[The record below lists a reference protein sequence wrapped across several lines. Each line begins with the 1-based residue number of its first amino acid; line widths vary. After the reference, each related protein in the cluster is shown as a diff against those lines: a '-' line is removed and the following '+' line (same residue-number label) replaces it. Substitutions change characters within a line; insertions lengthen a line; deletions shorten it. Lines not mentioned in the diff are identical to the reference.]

1 MPMTRPTHGR
11 RGFDRGD
18 IRRLNAGNVLREL
31 RLHGGLSKA
40 RLATRTGLTRAT
52 ISNITAVL
60 KRSGIIR
67 ETSWS
72 KGASG
77 RPGRLLEIDP
87 AFGSAIGIEIDIGV
101 VTAVLSDL
109 DARTLWRGQRE
120 LKHHASPEAALDLCH
135 GLISDA
141 MAHAHSVGMPCL
153 GIGLAL
159 AGLVDHERGELA
171 YGPYL
176 GWHHVPLKRLLEERF
191 HLPVHLE
198 NQANC
203 AAIGL
208 AHFGAFKAIR
218 NLIYINVG
226 GGMAAGVLIDGRL
239 LRGTRGFAGQAGHA
253 RIHPGGESC
262 ACGQRGCWGAE
273 VNIDTTLRRIRERC
287 SSENH
292 KQGPLATKFHSD
304 WNRLDLA
311 AVAAV
316 AAEGDPDVLAIL
328 DRSAETFAIGI
339 ANLANLFNPEWVVI
353 GGALRPILPFLK
365 ERIETA
371 ARNGALPQPADSLKI
386 AISTTEN
393 DTLTGCVALVV
404 DHLLANPP
412 LANKR
417 PASPRRKP

>member
-1 MPMTRPTHGR
+1 MPMTRPPHGR
-11 RGFDRGD
+11 RGFDRSD

-31 RLHGGLSKA
+31 RLQGGLSKA
-40 RLATRTGLTRAT
+40 RLANRTGLTRAT

-87 AFGSAIGIEIDIGV
+87 AFGCAIGIEIDIGA

-120 LKHHASPEAALDLCH
+120 LKHHASPDSALELCH
-135 GLISDA
+135 ALIADA
-141 MAHAHSVGMPCL
+141 MRRAHQAGVPCL

-159 AGLVDHERGELA
+159 AGLVDNERGELA

-191 HLPVHLE
+191 RLPVHLE

-208 AHFGAFKAIR
+208 SHFGSFKAVR

-226 GGMAAGVLIDGRL
+226 GGMAAGVLLDGRL
-239 LRGTRGFAGQAGHA
+239 LRGTRGFAGQAGHV
-253 RIHPGGESC
+253 RIHPGGEPC
-262 ACGQRGCWGAE
+262 ACGQKGCWGAE
-273 VNIDTTLRRIRERC
+273 VNIDTTLRRIRERWT
-287 SSENH
+287 N
-292 KQGPLATKFHSD
+292 A
-304 WNRLDLA
+304 NRKCPAPKKPRPNGDHPDIEDIAEA
-311 AVAAV
+311 AAA
-316 AAEGDPDVLAIL
+316 GDPDVLAIL

-371 ARNGALPQPADSLKI
+371 ARNGTLPQPADSLKI

-417 PASPRRKP
+417 PATSRSKT

>member
-1 MPMTRPTHGR
+1 MPTTRLPHGR

-40 RLATRTGLTRAT
+40 KLATRTGLTRAT

-87 AFGSAIGIEIDIGV
+87 AFGSAIGIEIDIGA

-135 GLISDA
+135 ALIAEAMDHAKASD
-141 MAHAHSVGMPCL
+141 MPCL

-159 AGLVDHERGELA
+159 AGLVDHGRGELA

-176 GWHHVPLKRLLEERF
+176 GWHHVPLKRLLEEHF

-208 AHFGAFKAIR
+208 AHFGSFKAIR

-226 GGMAAGVLIDGRL
+226 GGMAAGILIDGRL

-253 RIHPGGESC
+253 RIHPGGEPC

-273 VNIDTTLRRIRERC
+273 VNIDTTLRRIREKC
-287 SSENH
+287 ASSH
-292 KQGPLATKFHSD
+292 RRGPLAARIGSHWD
-304 WNRLDLA
+304 RLELG
-311 AVAAV
+311 AVAAA
-316 AAEGDPDVLAIL
+316 AAEGDADVLAVL
-328 DRSAETFAIGI
+328 ERSAETFAIGI
-339 ANLANLFNPEWVVI
+339 ANLANLFNPECVVI
-353 GGALRPILPFLK
+353 GGALRPILPFLR

-371 ARNGALPQPADSLKI
+371 ARNGALPQPADNLRI
-386 AISTTEN
+386 AVSTTEN
-393 DTLTGCVALVV
+393 DTLTGCIALVV

-412 LANKR
+412 LAHKR
-417 PASPRRKP
+417 AAPPRSKT

>member
-1 MPMTRPTHGR
+1 MPTTRQPHGK

-18 IRRLNAGNVLREL
+18 IRRLNAGSVLREL
-31 RLHGGLSKA
+31 RLQGGLSKA
-40 RLATRTGLTRAT
+40 RLANRTGLTRAT

-87 AFGSAIGIEIDIGV
+87 SFGCAIGVEIDIGV

-109 DARTLWRGQRE
+109 DARTLWRGERE
-120 LKHHASPEAALDLCH
+120 LRHHETPEAAVELVSS
-135 GLISDA
+135 LIMDA
-141 MAHAHSVGMPCL
+141 IGQACRLGVPCL
-153 GIGLAL
+153 GIGVAL
-159 AGLVDHERGELA
+159 AGLVDNDRGELA

-176 GWHHVPLKRLLEERF
+176 GWHHVPLKRLLEARF
-191 HLPVHLE
+191 QIPVHLE

-208 AHFGAFKAIR
+208 SHFGSFKAVR

-226 GGMAAGVLIDGRL
+226 GGMAAGVLLDGRL
-239 LRGTRGFAGQAGHA
+239 LRGTRGFAGQAVHM
-253 RIHPGGESC
+253 RIHPGGEPC
-262 ACGQRGCWGAE
+262 ACGQKGCWGAE
-273 VNIDTTLRRIRERC
+273 VNIDTTLRRIHERWKQTRGRLPFP
-287 SSENH
+287 EKTNGNH
-292 KQGPLATKFHSD
+292 DRPELDAAAT
-304 WNRLDLA
+304 A
-311 AVAAV
+311 AAR
-316 AAEGDPDVLAIL
+316 GDADVLAVL
-328 DRSAETFAIGI
+328 DRSAETFAIGV
-339 ANLANLFNPEWVVI
+339 ANLVNLFNPEWVVI

-365 ERIETA
+365 DRIEAA
-371 ARNGALPQPADSLKI
+371 ARGGALPQPADSLKI
-386 AISTTEN
+386 AISTAES

-412 LANKR
+412 LAQKR
-417 PASPRRKP
+417 PAKSRSKP

>member
-1 MPMTRPTHGR
+1 MPTTRQPHGR

-31 RLHGGLSKA
+31 RLEGGLSKA
-40 RLATRTGLTRAT
+40 KLANRTGLTRAT

-77 RPGRLLEIDP
+77 RPGRVLEIDA
-87 AFGSAIGIEIDIGV
+87 AFGCAIGVEIDIGA
-101 VTAVLSDL
+101 VTAILADL
-109 DARTLWRGQRE
+109 DAHTLWRGQRE
-120 LKHHASPEAALDLCH
+120 LKHHTSPETALDLVS
-135 GLISDA
+135 GLVRQA
-141 MAHAHSVGMPCL
+141 MDHAARAGVPCL
-153 GIGLAL
+153 GIGVAL
-159 AGLVDHERGELA
+159 AGLVDNDRGELA

-191 HLPVHLE
+191 QIPVHLE

-208 AHFGAFKAIR
+208 SHFGSFKAVR
-218 NLIYINVG
+218 NLIYVNVG
-226 GGMAAGVLIDGRL
+226 GGMAAGVLVDGRL
-239 LRGTRGFAGQAGHA
+239 LRGARGFAGQAGHV
-253 RIHPGGESC
+253 RIHPGGEPC
-262 ACGQRGCWGAE
+262 ACGQAGCWGAE
-273 VNIDTTLRRIRERC
+273 VNIHTTLRRIHERWQRSRHDGPARKSK
-287 SSENH
+287 SSH
-292 KQGPLATKFHSD
+292 DQP
-304 WNRLDLA
+304 DLGA
-311 AVAAV
+311 
-316 AAEGDPDVLAIL
+316 AAEAAARGDPDVHAVL

-365 ERIETA
+365 DQIETA
-371 ARNGALPQPADSLKI
+371 ARSGALPQPADCLKI
-386 AISTTEN
+386 AISTAEN

-412 LANKR
+412 LAQKR
-417 PASPRRKP
+417 PAKPRSKP

>member
-1 MPMTRPTHGR
+1 MPTTRLPLGR

-40 RLATRTGLTRAT
+40 RLATHTGLTRAT

-67 ETSWS
+67 ETAWS

-87 AFGSAIGIEIDIGV
+87 AFGCAIGIEIDIGV
-101 VTAVLSDL
+101 VTGVLADL
-109 DARTLWRGQRE
+109 DATTLWRGQRE
-120 LKHHASPEAALDLCH
+120 LKHHASPEAALDICH
-135 GLISDA
+135 CLVAEAI
-141 MAHAHSVGMPCL
+141 AHAAKLGRPCL

-176 GWHHVPLKRLLEERF
+176 GWHHVPLKRLIEERF
-191 HLPVHLE
+191 QLPVHLE

-218 NLIYINVG
+218 NLIYLNIG
-226 GGMAAGVLIDGRL
+226 GGMAAGILLDGRL

-253 RIHPGGESC
+253 RIHPGGEPC

-273 VNIDTTLRRIRERC
+273 VNIETTLRRVRERC
-287 SSENH
+287 AAPGRTGH
-292 KQGPLATKFHSD
+292 LADRVGQHWD
-304 WNRLDLA
+304 RLDLA
-311 AVAAV
+311 AIADAAD
-316 AAEGDPDVLAIL
+316 ARDPDVLAVL

-365 ERIETA
+365 QHIETA
-371 ARNGALPQPADSLKI
+371 ARNGALPQPADCLKI

-393 DTLTGCVALVV
+393 DTLTGCIALVV

-412 LANKR
+412 LANRR
-417 PASPRRKP
+417 PAPTRTLP